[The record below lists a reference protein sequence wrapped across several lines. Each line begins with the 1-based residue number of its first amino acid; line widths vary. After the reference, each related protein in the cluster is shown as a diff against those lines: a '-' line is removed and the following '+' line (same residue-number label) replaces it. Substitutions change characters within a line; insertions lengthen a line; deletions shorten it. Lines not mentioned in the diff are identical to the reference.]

1 MQRKYLTTALARG
14 TLFIGRRSVPN
25 PSRPLSSLLAGAIP
39 ARVQGLLPGFL
50 LSSFLRKGVL
60 PKIRD
65 SKEDYRT
72 TVPMH
77 VERSSFAGTIGTHP
91 VLADGLSGIPPLQHK
106 ITSTDYCAAI
116 ERKAQVEM

>member
-1 MQRKYLTTALARG
+1 MYTID
-14 TLFIGRRSVPN
+14 IGRRSVST
-25 PSRPLSSLLAGAIP
+25 PSPPQVLSSLAQYQHACRASSP
-39 ARVQGLLPGFL
+39 V
-50 LSSFLRKGVL
+50 SSFLRKGVL